1 MATTVRK
8 GQMYVGGEFVDA
20 ADGKTRTIT
29 SPATGQ
35 VLGEV
40 AEGSAEDVDRAVA
53 AAKTAFETWS
63 DSTPKDRMTGLLAL
77 AAIVEEN
84 ADELGRIESENVGKP
99 FTSVMRDEMPVMTD
113 HLRFFAGASRVME
126 GRAVGE
132 YFKACLKAGERLPA
146 PSPLLMTLDRT
157 RRSLSSQGLPGDGET
172 RLHLLHALS
181 GLRLALLPGVE
192 FVGAGDLEEPLPHG
206 IDGAPL

>member
-53 AAKTAFETWS
+53 SAKTAFETWS
-63 DSTPKDRMTGLLAL
+63 DSTPKDRMVALLAL

-99 FTSVMRDEMPVMTD
+99 YAVTMSEEVPVIAD
-113 HLRFFAGASRVME
+113 QFRFFAGGARFME
-126 GRAVGE
+126 GRG
-132 YFKACLKAGERLPA
+132 R
-146 PSPLLMTLDRT
+146 
-157 RRSLSSQGLPGDGET
+157 
-172 RLHLLHALS
+172 
-181 GLRLALLPGVE
+181 
-192 FVGAGDLEEPLPHG
+192 
-206 IDGAPL
+206 